1 MSENEHPS
9 DHTENA
15 AAIRAGER
23 LANVDIRI
31 AEISH
36 PDDEDTAI
44 PVVLNVDENGPQVE
58 LNRAILDTLDARL
71 PGPRRR
77 VGTVR
82 LVEMA
87 SLILFVN
94 RYGDD
99 NTVIY
104 ADPDRLGFVAVID
117 DTPAGAVPAGAKP
130 GAGTAWRQNRA
141 SYDCP
146 RSPEWLAWTQLDGQA
161 MKQEQFA
168 DFLESRLEDMTT
180 GEGLPKPIDVLAVA
194 RSLHIKTK
202 GEFRKEVNPTNG
214 DHILVC
220 KTETD
225 TGSTAIPRA
234 FLLAIPVFVGGERY
248 QVEARI
254 RFALVGGVPAFSYTL
269 HRRKEIE
276 RDAFDGVRAQIAAGT
291 SRLMLAGTP

>member
-1 MSENEHPS
+1 MTEHPS
-9 DHTENA
+9 DSTENA
-15 AAIRAGER
+15 AAINAGIQI
-23 LANVDIRI
+23 ASVDSRI
-31 AEISH
+31 TEIEH
-36 PDDEDTAI
+36 PDDEGTAI
-44 PVVLNVDENGPQVE
+44 PVFLNTDGDGPQVVVASE
-58 LNRAILDTLDARL
+58 ALGVLDSRL

-77 VGTVR
+77 VGHVR
-82 LVEMA
+82 LFEVA
-87 SLILFVN
+87 SMIAFLN
-94 RYGDD
+94 RYSDD
-99 NTVIY
+99 NSVIY
-104 ADPDRLGFVAVID
+104 ANPESLGFVAVID
-117 DTPAGAVPAGAKP
+117 DTPPGAVPPGAKA
-130 GAGTAWRQNRA
+130 GAGTAWRQYRA
-141 SYDCP
+141 QYDCP
-146 RSPEWLAWTQLDGQA
+146 RSPEWLAWTQFDGKA
-161 MKQEQFA
+161 MKQEEFA

-180 GEGLPKPIDVLAVA
+180 GAEFPKPIDVLAVA

-234 FLLAIPVFVGGERY
+234 FLLAVPVFVGGERY

-254 RFALVGGVPAFSYTL
+254 RFALVGGVPQFSYTL

-276 RDAFDGVRAQIAAGT
+276 RDAFDGVRAQIVAGT